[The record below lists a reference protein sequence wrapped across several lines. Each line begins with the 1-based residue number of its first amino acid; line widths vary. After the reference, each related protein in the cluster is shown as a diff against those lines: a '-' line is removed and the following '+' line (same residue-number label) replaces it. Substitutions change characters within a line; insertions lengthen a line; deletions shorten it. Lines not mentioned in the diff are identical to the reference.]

1 MKGGGSI
8 AKTEQIHFRT
18 RPELKQKI
26 EMAARESGESL
37 SEYCERV
44 LAAASGYRKPGTQEL
59 AKEQRDHTDRKGK
72 TIAFRVSEKDKQAIE
87 KNAEL
92 AKLSV
97 GEYLIRA
104 GLDDSIV
111 IVLDGKEIVHHL
123 SKIGTNL
130 NQLTILVHQG
140 RVTCPDIEGVNQTLK
155 KVLRLLAQAMKG
167 R

>member
-1 MKGGGSI
+1 MEAG
-8 AKTEQIHFRT
+8 KT
-18 RPELKQKI
+18 
-26 EMAARESGESL
+26 GESL
-37 SEYCERV
+37 SEYCERT
-44 LAAASGYRKPGTQEL
+44 LAAASGYAISDRQEL
-59 AKEQRDHTDRKGK
+59 TKQQRDRMGRKEK
-72 TIAFRVSEKDKQAIE
+72 TIAFRVSEKDKEAIE

-104 GLDDSIV
+104 GLNDSIV
-111 IVLDGKEIVHHL
+111 IVLDGREMVHHL

-140 RVTCPDIEGVNQTLK
+140 KVTCPDIEGVNQTLK
-155 KVLRLLAQAMKG
+155 KVLKLLAQAMKG